1 MFSGQIPTIGAIQ
14 RTNVM
19 LLVVSAAILAYF
31 YSAASAMACVLG
43 GAVVIANLFLLSM
56 LGRFALAAAG
66 SGGTAAKF
74 GLAALPLKLLL
85 LAGLLYLVFSQ
96 WHIDGVGFGLG
107 ILTQFTAII
116 IETGRAS
123 VRKPAKPALAEE
135 SCKSL

>member
-1 MFSGQIPTIGAIQ
+1 MPTIAAIQ
-14 RTNVM
+14 RTNAI
-19 LLVVSAAILAYF
+19 LVIVTAAILAAV
-31 YSAASAMACVLG
+31 YSTGSAIACLLG
-43 GAVVIANLFLLSM
+43 GTVVIANLFLLSM

-96 WHIDGVGFGLG
+96 WRIDGLGFALG
-107 ILTQFTAII
+107 VLTQFTAII

-123 VRKPAKPALAEE
+123 AARTAEPAVAEE